1 MAKMRTAKKV
11 YYGPSTSYP
20 EVGNVAI
27 NEAVDFFWVEGS
39 WCYIRYAVSGSS
51 NKKCG
56 YVQEAS
62 VNYSGEKPL
71 VSNSG
76 TGGTRYIR
84 EGGKTY
90 TGPSDSGYV
99 EAGSVDAGEAV
110 TYTGYKYNDY
120 ALIEYNVGGTSSKK
134 RAWYLASDMTMT
146 PVATTTTIK
155 DPINT
160 HLNYAYSDHKDY
172 PVNKGTPVYAMCDGV
187 FEAKYCVGSMT
198 SAASEDAYVSLGI
211 CGNLT
216 PAAQWETDDHRKP
229 KKIQYGH
236 LQSLM
241 NYSQES
247 KYTESI
253 EGSTESACMNV
264 KKYPIGEKNVKCGD
278 LLGYSG
284 NTGNSSG
291 PHLHIGFVY

>member
-56 YVQEAS
+56 YVQDAS

-90 TGPSDSGYV
+90 TGPSDSG
-99 EAGSVDAGEAV
+99 
-110 TYTGYKYNDY
+110 
-120 ALIEYNVGGTSSKK
+120 
-134 RAWYLASDMTMT
+134 
-146 PVATTTTIK
+146 
-155 DPINT
+155 
-160 HLNYAYSDHKDY
+160 
-172 PVNKGTPVYAMCDGV
+172 
-187 FEAKYCVGSMT
+187 
-198 SAASEDAYVSLGI
+198 
-211 CGNLT
+211 
-216 PAAQWETDDHRKP
+216 
-229 KKIQYGH
+229 
-236 LQSLM
+236 
-241 NYSQES
+241 
-247 KYTESI
+247 
-253 EGSTESACMNV
+253 
-264 KKYPIGEKNVKCGD
+264 
-278 LLGYSG
+278 
-284 NTGNSSG
+284 
-291 PHLHIGFVY
+291 